1 MADETQK
8 SAIKILFGVSDT
20 DECRKAIPTI
30 IKLFAKRNETE
41 LTLLHVKAETI
52 VLAESGI
59 VDYTSLEHI
68 QEMESNEILQEF
80 TEVFSKEGLICK
92 KILKNGNPID
102 VVLEIAN
109 QYDLLVI
116 GASESSMLR
125 RIFNS
130 HQNSFINSSPIPV
143 LVAK

>member
-1 MADETQK
+1 MKGEYMTD
-8 SAIKILFGVSDT
+8 AIKILFGISDT
-20 DECRKAIPTI
+20 EECRKAIPTI
-30 IKLFAKRNETE
+30 IKLFARRSEIE
-41 LTLLHVKAETI
+41 LTLLHVIPETI

-59 VDYTSLEHI
+59 VDYASLEHLQ
-68 QEMESNEILQEF
+68 QEESNEILNEF
-80 TEVFSKEGLICK
+80 ANVFNKEGILCK
-92 KILKNGNPID
+92 KILRNGNPVD

-109 QYDLLVI
+109 EFDLLVI
-116 GASESSMLR
+116 GASESSLLH